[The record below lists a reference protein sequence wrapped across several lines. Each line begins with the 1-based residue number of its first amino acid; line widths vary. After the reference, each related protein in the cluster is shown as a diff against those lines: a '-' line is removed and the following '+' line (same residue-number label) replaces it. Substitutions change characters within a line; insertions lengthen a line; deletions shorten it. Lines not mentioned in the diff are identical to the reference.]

1 MEGAA
6 LNSVKPPDFLRKNL
20 KTLQV
25 NVGKVCNMSCQHCH
39 VEAGPNRTES
49 MSSAVFQK
57 VIEFMDRFP
66 FKTLDITGGAP
77 ELNPHFKSLVLEG
90 KKRSMEV
97 IDRCNLSVLLIH
109 NQSDLIDFLVKNQV
123 HIIASLP
130 CYSQKNVDQQRGE
143 GAFKK
148 SIEAIRRLNQA
159 GYGKSKEL
167 VLDFIYNPGGPFL
180 AGSQE
185 TLQADYKIRLW
196 EDFGLEF
203 NNLYC
208 LHNFPVGRW
217 AHALKSSGEYDHY
230 MSQLRSAY
238 NPATL
243 ENLMCREQLSID
255 RKSTRLNSSHSQQ
268 SRMPSSA

>member
-49 MSSAVFQK
+49 MGSAVFQK

-130 CYSQKNVDQQRGE
+130 CYSQKNVYQQRGE

-148 SIEAIRRLNQA
+148 SIEAIRR
-159 GYGKSKEL
+159 
-167 VLDFIYNPGGPFL
+167 
-180 AGSQE
+180 
-185 TLQADYKIRLW
+185 
-196 EDFGLEF
+196 
-203 NNLYC
+203 
-208 LHNFPVGRW
+208 
-217 AHALKSSGEYDHY
+217 
-230 MSQLRSAY
+230 
-238 NPATL
+238 
-243 ENLMCREQLSID
+243 
-255 RKSTRLNSSHSQQ
+255 
-268 SRMPSSA
+268 